1 MSQSPP
7 TPRLAPQFDPAI
19 RENSNWLLW
28 LVRLRWLAIVA
39 QLITLS
45 MVSRLLTSPVLVVP
59 LVIVII
65 ILVGGNLWA
74 LQILNRDEEVSPLN
88 VLLQLCLDVTALTA
102 FFVLAGGPHN
112 PFTVLYLIHVAMGSV
127 MLRAN
132 LASALVVLVIGCYG
146 LIHAVYLPL
155 HFDHHTFPE
164 DTLLRLGDVVSFL
177 VTTLSV
183 AIFVTGLS
191 TTLRRREHQLL
202 VARDRTSQTDRL
214 RAVGTLA
221 AGAAH
226 ELNTPLSTLGLRIR
240 RVARRHQDAD
250 TVGDIEAIQGQLER
264 CRSIVEQLLVGAGDP
279 SASDIAAYPVGELVD
294 HTLAWWSK
302 GSDIGVS
309 LDDSAGDAMIEVPR
323 VAFIQAMV
331 NLLENAREAQHEV
344 DNHDAIEVFILVEKG
359 VVQICVADRGG
370 GLPDTPERVGDP
382 FFTTKATGTGLGVYV
397 ARAVAT
403 GSGGGLRY
411 ETALGAGTQAWWW
424 FPEATPRVAGGR
436 L

>member
-1 MSQSPP
+1 MSQSSTNTRSKPE
-7 TPRLAPQFDPAI
+7 FDPSI
-19 RENSNWLLW
+19 RENSNWLMW

-59 LVIVII
+59 LIIVIM

-74 LQILNRDEEVSPLN
+74 LQILNRDDEVSPLN
-88 VLLQLCLDVTALTA
+88 VLMQLCLDVIALTA
-102 FFVLAGGPHN
+102 FFVLAGGPYN

-132 LASALVVLVIGCYG
+132 LATALVALVIGCYG

-155 HFDHHTFPE
+155 DFAHHTFTE
-164 DTLLRLGDVVSFL
+164 TTLLRLGDVVSFL

-191 TTLRRREHQLL
+191 TTLRRREQQLL

-226 ELNTPLSTLGLRIR
+226 ELNTPLSTLGLRVR
-240 RVARRHQDAD
+240 RVARRHQDPD

-264 CRSIVEQLLVGAGDP
+264 CRTIVEQLLVGAGDP
-279 SASDIAAYPVGELVD
+279 SASDIAAYPVGDLVD

-302 GSDIGVS
+302 GSDIGVT
-309 LDDSAGDAMIEVPR
+309 LDDNAGDAVIEVPR
-323 VAFIQAMV
+323 VAFIQALV

-344 DNHDAIEVFILVEKG
+344 DNEEPIEVLLTVDNG
-359 VVQICVADRGG
+359 MVQICVADQGS

-411 ETALGAGTQAWWW
+411 ESPLGAGTRAWWW
-424 FPEATPRVAGGR
+424 FPEATPHVAGGR